1 MSVLEIRPS
10 SIDGNGVFAR
20 ARIRARRKFGELA
33 GELIT
38 LREARRRAARR
49 RRIAIVE
56 LPRGGAVDASVG
68 GNEFRY
74 INHSC
79 TPNAYMRI
87 FGRHVEFYALR
98 DIRPGEEV
106 TCNYGETQH
115 NGKLP
120 CGCGRSGCRQHL

>member
-1 MSVLEIRPS
+1 MSFLEIRRS
-10 SIDGNGVFAR
+10 SIDGRGIFAQSR
-20 ARIRARRKFGELA
+20 IPARKKFGELQ

-38 LREARRRAARR
+38 LHEARKRAAGR

-56 LPRGGAVDASVG
+56 LEHGGAIDASVG

-79 TPNAYMRI
+79 APNAYMRI

-98 DIRPGEEV
+98 EIRPGEEI

-115 NGKLP
+115 EGRLP
-120 CGCGRSGCRQHL
+120 CGCGRPGCRQYL